1 MYFVICELKIHA
13 SFLFAIKFKG
23 KVTTNVIAVVE
34 TRRDGDNTFR
44 PFEEILYLIGPYC
57 VTKTLIKIANSKKKR
72 LRAGGCLRCKFIQKK
87 CPCFRFRSMLPA
99 HVKITFN
106 FYLPVQ
112 NGRSK
117 QGDKNLS
124 GNSWP
129 RETWK
134 HPFGLCLL
142 YNSFNIQNHPPIDVP
157 HAAHRRLKYP
167 NRGMKTNRRD
177 ENKSGRKW
185 RSSHY
190 NTPFCSP
197 MDSSTHNFNFKRAK
211 RSNALV
217 QLGLFIYQE
226 EKETAV
232 DF

>member
-1 MYFVICELKIHA
+1 MYFVICELKIQA
-13 SFLFAIKFKG
+13 SFLFAINFKG

-44 PFEEILYLIGPYC
+44 PFEEILCLIGPYC

-87 CPCFRFRSMLPA
+87 IPVFPVPVDAASSRENY
-99 HVKITFN
+99 FN

-129 RETWK
+129 RET
-134 HPFGLCLL
+134 
-142 YNSFNIQNHPPIDVP
+142 
-157 HAAHRRLKYP
+157 
-167 NRGMKTNRRD
+167 
-177 ENKSGRKW
+177 
-185 RSSHY
+185 
-190 NTPFCSP
+190 
-197 MDSSTHNFNFKRAK
+197 
-211 RSNALV
+211 
-217 QLGLFIYQE
+217 
-226 EKETAV
+226 
-232 DF
+232 

>member
-72 LRAGGCLRCKFIQKK
+72 LRAGGCLRCKFIQKNARE
-87 CPCFRFRSMLPA
+87 CSRENY
-99 HVKITFN
+99 FN

-129 RETWK
+129 RET
-134 HPFGLCLL
+134 
-142 YNSFNIQNHPPIDVP
+142 
-157 HAAHRRLKYP
+157 
-167 NRGMKTNRRD
+167 
-177 ENKSGRKW
+177 
-185 RSSHY
+185 
-190 NTPFCSP
+190 
-197 MDSSTHNFNFKRAK
+197 
-211 RSNALV
+211 
-217 QLGLFIYQE
+217 
-226 EKETAV
+226 
-232 DF
+232 